1 MITYWGIHATSNV
14 PICKRDKQGNTLDH
28 DVFRVPCD
36 KAHTNILIK
45 AFTNY
50 RCFLNNKPNDGIPE
64 NDRFKRILVLVDLYL
79 QELKESLNA
88 TPADCI
94 DSDEIAVPD
103 SGEDSL
109 DNFHNVLP
117 KIFYLLYQLK
127 KENKNLDTKK
137 LFRDYYT
144 LKKST
149 DAIIQ
154 EIRGDDQKSSD
165 KYEPILTAV
174 NKLNNMIMAKF
185 PSYTPPKPSA
195 PKPTGPKPVTKGGA
209 YSQDSLDEFYNK
221 QKAWNN
227 AEKEFMNV
235 PDNYKEALPQPGPSP
250 FLEMFFKIF
259 KQFIDDNADDT
270 YIHEAREAVGM
281 LSSEDLDE
289 IMDENGTASEN
300 EKIQNILEYLKEYYK
315 KALPHVNENWI
326 PIIIKADITAMFVE
340 PR

>member
-1 MITYWGIHATSNV
+1 M
-14 PICKRDKQGNTLDH
+14 
-28 DVFRVPCD
+28 
-36 KAHTNILIK
+36 
-45 AFTNY
+45 
-50 RCFLNNKPNDGIPE
+50 
-64 NDRFKRILVLVDLYL
+64 
-79 QELKESLNA
+79 
-88 TPADCI
+88 
-94 DSDEIAVPD
+94 
-103 SGEDSL
+103 
-109 DNFHNVLP
+109 LP

-127 KENKNLDTKK
+127 KENKSLDTKK

-185 PSYTPPKPSA
+185 PSYTPPKPSGPKPQAAVPAKPSGPKPQPPVPPKPTA
-195 PKPTGPKPVTKGGA
+195 PKPTGPKPPKKGGA

-227 AEKEFMNV
+227 AEKEYMNV
-235 PDNYKEALPQPGPSP
+235 PDNYKEALPLPGPSP
-250 FLEMFFKIF
+250 FLEMLFKIF

-270 YIHEAREAVGM
+270 YIDEAREAVGM

-289 IMDENGTASEN
+289 IMNENTRSPQD

-315 KALPHVNENWI
+315 KALPHVNDNWI